1 MLTELIEEFLF
12 NLKVTRQYSVHTINN
27 YRRDLNKLA
36 AFLIDINIENWKDVQ
51 DVHARDF
58 ISKTRRQGLSPKSI
72 QRQLSSCR
80 SFFRYL
86 SAEEGLEYTPFS
98 FVKAPKSPNL
108 LPKAMDTDMI
118 YKLLDYKATGWIGIR
133 DKAILE
139 LFYSSGLRL
148 AELCNI
154 DISDISIKEKT
165 CRVIGKGNKTR
176 IVPIGKKAIQSLHLW
191 LKYRNKSTYEIS
203 TEALFLNIK
212 GNRLGQRSIQLRI
225 RKISEERGLPAI
237 HPHMLR
243 HSFASHLLESSGDL
257 RAVQEMLGHADIATT
272 QIYTKLDFQHL
283 ASVYDKTHPRG
294 KKIKDD

>member
-108 LPKAMDTDMI
+108 LPKAMDADMI

-154 DISDISIKEKT
+154 DISDISIEEKT

-243 HSFASHLLESSGDL
+243 HSFASHLLESNGDL

-283 ASVYDKTHPRG
+283 ASVYHKTHPRG
-294 KKIKDD
+294 KK

>member
-27 YRRDLNKLA
+27 YRRDLNKLG
-36 AFLIDINIENWKDVQ
+36 AFLIDINIENWKDMQ
-51 DVHARDF
+51 DVHARGF
-58 ISKTRRQGLSPKSI
+58 ISKIRRQGLSPKSI

-108 LPKAMDTDMI
+108 LPKAMDADMI

-294 KKIKDD
+294 KK

>member
-108 LPKAMDTDMI
+108 LPKAMDADMI

-165 CRVIGKGNKTR
+165 CRVIGKGNKAR

-294 KKIKDD
+294 KK

>member
-108 LPKAMDTDMI
+108 LPKAMDADMI
-118 YKLLDYKATGWIGIR
+118 YKLLDYKPTGWIGTR

-191 LKYRNKSTYEIS
+191 LKYRNKSTYKIS

-294 KKIKDD
+294 KK

>member
-108 LPKAMDTDMI
+108 LPKAMDADMI

-154 DISDISIKEKT
+154 DISDISIEEKT

-294 KKIKDD
+294 KK

>member
-108 LPKAMDTDMI
+108 LPKAMDADMI

-191 LKYRNKSTYEIS
+191 LKYRNKSTYKIS

-294 KKIKDD
+294 KK

>member
-108 LPKAMDTDMI
+108 LPKAMDADMI

-294 KKIKDD
+294 KK

>member
-1 MLTELIEEFLF
+1 
-12 NLKVTRQYSVHTINN
+12 
-27 YRRDLNKLA
+27 
-36 AFLIDINIENWKDVQ
+36 
-51 DVHARDF
+51 
-58 ISKTRRQGLSPKSI
+58 
-72 QRQLSSCR
+72 
-80 SFFRYL
+80 L

-108 LPKAMDTDMI
+108 LPKAMDADMI

-191 LKYRNKSTYEIS
+191 LKYRNKSTYKIS

-294 KKIKDD
+294 KK

>member
-36 AFLIDINIENWKDVQ
+36 AFLIDINIENWKEVQ

-108 LPKAMDTDMI
+108 LPKAMDADMI

-191 LKYRNKSTYEIS
+191 LKYRNKSTYKIS

-294 KKIKDD
+294 KK

>member
-108 LPKAMDTDMI
+108 LPKAMDADMI
-118 YKLLDYKATGWIGIR
+118 YKLLDYKATGWIGTR

-191 LKYRNKSTYEIS
+191 LKYRNKSTYKIS

-294 KKIKDD
+294 KK

>member
-27 YRRDLNKLA
+27 YRRDLNKLG
-36 AFLIDINIENWKDVQ
+36 AFLIDINIENWKDMQ
-51 DVHARDF
+51 DVHARGF
-58 ISKTRRQGLSPKSI
+58 ISKIRRQGLSPKSI

-108 LPKAMDTDMI
+108 LPKAMDADMI

-133 DKAILE
+133 DKAIIE

-191 LKYRNKSTYEIS
+191 LKYRNESAYEIS

-294 KKIKDD
+294 KK

>member
-27 YRRDLNKLA
+27 YRRDLNKLG

-108 LPKAMDTDMI
+108 LPKAMDADMI

-154 DISDISIKEKT
+154 DISDISIEEKT

-191 LKYRNKSTYEIS
+191 LKYRNKSTYKIS

-294 KKIKDD
+294 KK

>member
-108 LPKAMDTDMI
+108 LPKAMDADMI

-154 DISDISIKEKT
+154 DISDISIEEKT

-191 LKYRNKSTYEIS
+191 LKYRNKSTYKIS

-294 KKIKDD
+294 KK